1 MKISLTQKQKNAEM
15 LQESEE
21 VNESFLL
28 TPKFRWLVALGLI
41 CMVGIGIGVLY
52 IARLSATPKSK
63 LVAVPQVTQPV
74 ISKVNALGRLEPVG
88 EVIKVSA
95 PTNPSIGSGSRVVKL
110 LVDEGNQVRAG
121 QVIAILDNRDRLQAN
136 LIEAQKQAQVAQ
148 YRLAQVKAGAKPGE
162 LAAIQA
168 NVRNLQAQLDGEIQT
183 QEATIA
189 RTKAELQNAD
199 IEFNRNQALYN
210 EGAIAAATLDSRRL
224 ALTTAQEQ
232 LNSAKANLERTKR
245 TLTAQIQEAKA
256 TWEKTAEVRPTD
268 IATAQAEIDSAIA
281 TVDKMRSE
289 LKLAYV
295 RAPQAGQ
302 ILRIQA
308 HPGETVGDEGVV
320 ELGQTDQMYAV
331 AEIYESDIA
340 KIRPGQTTSITSPS
354 NAFLGKLNGTVDQ
367 IGLTV
372 AKKDVLDSDP
382 TAATDARV
390 IEVKIRLDKAASQK
404 VAHLTNLQVNVEINT
419 KGNGA

>member
-1 MKISLTQKQKNAEM
+1 MKISLTHKHKNVEM

-21 VNESFLL
+21 ISEAFLFS
-28 TPKFRWLVALGLI
+28 PKFRWLVALGLI
-41 CMVGIGIGVLY
+41 CIVGIGIGVLY
-52 IARLSATPKSK
+52 LARLSATTKKS
-63 LVAVPQVTQPV
+63 VAITQVKQPI
-74 ISKVNALGRLEPVG
+74 ISKVNALGRLEPAG

-110 LVDEGNQVRAG
+110 LVDQGDQVRAG
-121 QVIAILDNRDRLQAN
+121 QVIAILDNYDRLQAN
-136 LIEAQKQAQVAQ
+136 LIEAQKQVQVAQ
-148 YRLAQVKAGAKPGE
+148 YRLAQVKAGAKPAE

-168 NVRNLQAQLDGEIQT
+168 NVQNLQAQLDGEIQT

-199 IEFNRNQALYN
+199 IEFRRNQALYH

-256 TWEKTAEVRPTD
+256 TWEKTAQVRPTD
-268 IATAQAEIDSAIA
+268 VATAQAEIDSAIA
-281 TVDKMRSE
+281 TVSKMRSE

-302 ILRIQA
+302 ILRIQT
-308 HPGETVGDEGVV
+308 HPGETVGDQGVV
-320 ELGQTDQMYAV
+320 ELGQTNQMYAI
-331 AEIYESDIA
+331 AEIYESDIT

-354 NAFLGKLNGTVDQ
+354 NAFGGKLSGTVDQ

-419 KGNGA
+419 NGNGA

>member
-1 MKISLTQKQKNAEM
+1 MKISITQKHKNTEKI
-15 LQESEE
+15 SDP
-21 VNESFLL
+21 FLFS
-28 TPKFRWLVALGLI
+28 PKLGWLVALGLT
-41 CMVGIGIGVLY
+41 CMVGIGVGVLY
-52 IARLSATPKSK
+52 LARLSAMPKTK
-63 LVAVPQVTQPV
+63 LVAVAQVNQPV
-74 ISKVNALGRLEPVG
+74 IAKVNALGRLEPAG

-110 LVDEGNQVRAG
+110 LVDEGDQVRAG

-136 LIEAQKQAQVAQ
+136 LIEAQKQVQVAQ
-148 YRLAQVKAGAKPGE
+148 YRLAQVKAGAKPAE

-183 QEATIA
+183 QSATIA
-189 RTKAELQNAD
+189 SMKAELQNAD
-199 IEFNRNQALYN
+199 IEFSRNQALYN
-210 EGAIAAATLDSRRL
+210 EGAIASATLDSRRL

-256 TWEKTAEVRPTD
+256 TWEKTAQVRPTD
-268 IATAQAEIDSAIA
+268 VATAQAEIDSAMA
-281 TVDKMRSE
+281 TVGKMRSE
-289 LKLAYV
+289 LKLAYI

-308 HPGETVGDEGVV
+308 HPGETVGNEGIV
-320 ELGQTDQMYAV
+320 ELGQTDQMYAI

-340 KIRPGQTTSITSPS
+340 KIRPSQPASITSPS
-354 NAFLGKLNGTVDQ
+354 NAFGGKLNGTVAQ

-404 VAHLTNLQVNVEINT
+404 VAHLTNLQVNVEIDT
-419 KGNGA
+419 KLL